1 MFNSHKII
9 TVNLKSSLYYGK
21 KPIKRVKTKL
31 SRTADKSKKL
41 RCSITATP

>member
-21 KPIKRVKTKL
+21 KTDQTRQKEIVPNGR
-31 SRTADKSKKL
+31 
-41 RCSITATP
+41 